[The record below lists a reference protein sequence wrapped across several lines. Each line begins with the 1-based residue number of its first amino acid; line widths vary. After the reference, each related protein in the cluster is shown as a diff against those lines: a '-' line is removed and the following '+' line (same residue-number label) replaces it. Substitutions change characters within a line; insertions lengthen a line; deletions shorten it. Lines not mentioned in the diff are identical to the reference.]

1 MLNPASSPAEQVEPG
16 DTPPLSA
23 RVPKNISA
31 LIEAG
36 KDTRFRPGVS
46 GNPRGRPPNAGLS
59 VRENWNSM
67 QGFTKTELQS
77 VLDDP
82 GASAAKLS
90 AAQTWLNAI
99 RDGADHS
106 LINIVEFTSGKAVST
121 VDLNLTD
128 DWDNDGQI
136 SISPE
141 TLALQNYL
149 AKKLVERKALPSPNS
164 SNSSQDEKR
173 QN

>member
-1 MLNPASSPAEQVEPG
+1 VTESVE
-16 DTPPLSA
+16 TARTTPLSPRA
-23 RVPKNISA
+23 PKNIEI
-31 LIEAG
+31 LIESG
-36 KDTRFRPGVS
+36 KATRFGPNNNA
-46 GNPRGRPPNAGLS
+46 NPRGRGPNAGLS

-121 VDLNLTD
+121 MDLNVAS
-128 DWDNDGQI
+128 DWENDGQI
-136 SISPE
+136 SIDPA
-141 TLALQNYL
+141 TLALQSYL
-149 AKKLVERKALPSPNS
+149 SKKLVERRAEKALPPP
-164 SNSSQDEKR
+164 SSQDEKC